1 MIGQRLVQ
9 WFFASAPKM
18 CFQNTHFRGTF
29 GNNAHQPSLPFPL
42 NQNRCKRPPGITP
55 AVANFLPFH
64 DDTKMNLE
72 ALIHRHFGHHSFR
85 GCQRAA
91 IDCVLGNRH
100 AMVIAPTGS
109 GKSLCYQVP
118 AVAYDSPTDLVL
130 VLSPLIALMQ
140 DQVDALRRKNIDATF
155 INSSLSGEERVK
167 RYRDIAAGNYRLVYV
182 TPERFR
188 KPEFRDVMAARKVKL
203 LAIDEAHCVSQWG
216 HDFRPDYSR
225 IEELRALLGNP
236 TTIALT
242 ATATR
247 ECQQDI
253 AKQLG
258 IANEDITL
266 FHEGIDR
273 PNLRLDVEEVW
284 GDTDKLERIQRVLS
298 EPEYK
303 RGSHIVYFSL
313 IKTLERFSERMREQ
327 EMAHVCYHGD
337 LPRRDRRSIQ
347 EAFMNSEVD
356 LVLATNAFGMGID
369 KEDIRTVIHAETP
382 SSIESYYQEVGRA
395 GRDGKPSVCLWL
407 YDQADLMTQMQFIDW
422 RNPDA
427 DYYGRLL
434 YFLMERNEECRAFG
448 LEWLNENL
456 QRVSRHDHRLH
467 TAIAMLD
474 RFGVIGGPQ
483 PPECFEVAAE
493 PNERFRDNEF
503 LSQKKVRDQQRLL
516 ALVQLARHEGERK
529 QFLENYFMT

>member
-1 MIGQRLVQ
+1 
-9 WFFASAPKM
+9 
-18 CFQNTHFRGTF
+18 
-29 GNNAHQPSLPFPL
+29 
-42 NQNRCKRPPGITP
+42 
-55 AVANFLPFH
+55 
-64 DDTKMNLE
+64 MNLE
-72 ALIHRHFGHHSFR
+72 ELLDRYFGHAAFR
-85 GCQRAA
+85 GCQKAA
-91 IDCVLGNRH
+91 IECVLENRH

-118 AVAYDSPTDLVL
+118 AVAYARPEDLVL

-140 DQVDALRRKNIDATF
+140 DQVDALRKKNIEATF
-155 INSSLSGEERVK
+155 INSSLSADERLN
-167 RYRDIAAGNYRLVYV
+167 RYREVAECRYRLVYV

-188 KPEFRDVMAARKVKL
+188 KEEFRDVIATRSIRL

-225 IEELRALLGNP
+225 IEELRAFLGNP

-242 ATATR
+242 ATATL

-258 IANEDITL
+258 IANEAITL
-266 FHEGIDR
+266 FHEGIQR

-284 GDTDKLERIQRVLS
+284 GDSDKLERIGRILC
-298 EPEYK
+298 EPDY
-303 RGSHIVYFSL
+303 RHGSHIIYFSL
-313 IKTLERFSERMREQ
+313 IKTLARFSEQMQEQ
-327 EMAHVCYHGD
+327 KIGHVCYHGD
-337 LPRRDRRSIQ
+337 VPRRDRRSIQ
-347 EAFMNSEVD
+347 NAFMRGDVD

-369 KEDIRTVIHAETP
+369 KEDIRTVVHAETP

-395 GRDGKPSVCLWL
+395 GRDGKPSACLWL

-434 YFLMERNEECRAFG
+434 HFLTERNEECRAFG
-448 LEWLNENL
+448 LDWLNDKL
-456 QRVSRHDHRLH
+456 QRVSRHDHRLQ

-474 RFGVIGGPQ
+474 RFGVVAGPQ
-483 PPECFEVAAE
+483 PPECFDVSKQIDA
-493 PNERFRDNEF
+493 RFQDDEN
-503 LSQKKVRDQQRLL
+503 LGQKKRRDQERLL
-516 ALVQLARHEGERK
+516 ALVRLARHEGDRK
-529 QFLENYFMT
+529 QFLENYFMS